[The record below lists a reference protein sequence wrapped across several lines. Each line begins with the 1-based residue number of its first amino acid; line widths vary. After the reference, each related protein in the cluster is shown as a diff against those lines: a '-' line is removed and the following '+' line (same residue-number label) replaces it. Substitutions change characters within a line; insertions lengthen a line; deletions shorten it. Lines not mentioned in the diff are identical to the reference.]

1 MLHQKLS
8 EIHSLLKKIYSEN
21 KPVSGPMEFVTD
33 ISKIKNITGWSPK
46 YNIEEGIKKTYE
58 IMKKYYQF

>member
-1 MLHQKLS
+1 MLFR
-8 EIHSLLKKIYSEN
+8 
-21 KPVSGPMEFVTD
+21 SGPMEFVTD